1 MSKRLSTRAGFA
13 LMAALFII
21 VTLAAIAVYLLTIS
35 TGQVAAVTQ
44 DEQAARAYQAARTG
58 IEWGAYQILR
68 NSAVGFGSSCTSGGS
83 ASQTLS
89 LGDFGTGSATV
100 GYFADVTCTRV
111 ATETESGV
119 AVSVFRLWATGCNR
133 SPCTPA
139 PAVPADAL
147 YVERQL
153 QLTLAK

>member
-1 MSKRLSTRAGFA
+1 MKARLSRKYGFA

-21 VTLAAIAVYLLTIS
+21 VTLAAIGVYLLTIS
-35 TGQVAAVTQ
+35 TGQVAAATQ
-44 DEQAARAYQAARTG
+44 DEQSARAYQAARTG
-58 IEWGAYQILR
+58 VEWGAYQLLR
-68 NSAVGFGSSCTSGGS
+68 NSAAGFGSTCTTAGT

-89 LGDFGTGSATV
+89 LGALGSGSATV
-100 GYFADVTCTRV
+100 GYFAEVSCTRI
-111 ATETESGV
+111 ATEAEA
-119 AVSVFRLWATGCNR
+119 AVQVEVYRLSVTGCNR